1 MARMNMSEATVAAI
15 REEMLRDESVFLTG
29 FGVTWYE
36 GILGSARGLW
46 RQFGDDRVVEMPMT
60 ETGYFGICAGAAMF
74 GMRPIF
80 DIGFAEYLPYIAQ
93 PLCADM
99 AAVYYETAGKARVPI
114 VVAAKQGVAGNLSHP
129 RGFTSWLAHVP
140 GLKVVMASTAFDAKG
155 LWKSAIR
162 DNNPV
167 VIIEPMGLYLGEAE
181 EIPDEEYLVPIGKA
195 DIKRLG
201 RDITI
206 IAAGEM
212 TQRALRAAEALVHE
226 SIDAEVVDLRTL
238 APMDMDTV
246 LESVSRTRRAL
257 IVHADWKIGGF
268 GAEIAASIAERA
280 AGLLKTRIR
289 RLAPP
294 HLPPPYAPG
303 LESAFFP
310 SVGDIVLL
318 ARQMVSEQQ
327 ADREALRD
335 GGAAAAHV
343 AARI

>member
-1 MARMNMSEATVAAI
+1 MNMCEATVAAI
-15 REEMLRDESVFLTG
+15 REEMLRDEAVFLTG

-46 RQFGDDRVVEMPMT
+46 EQFGDGRVIEMPMA
-60 ETGYFGICAGAAMF
+60 ETGYFGICAGAAMS

-80 DIGFAEYLPYIAQ
+80 DIGFAEYIPYIAQ

-114 VVAAKQGVAGNLSHP
+114 VVAAKQGVTGNLSHP
-129 RGFTSWLAHVP
+129 RGFTSWLVHVP
-140 GLKVVMASTAFDAKG
+140 GIKVLMASTAFDAKG

-181 EIPDEEYLVPIGKA
+181 EIPDEEYLVPIGEA
-195 DIKRLG
+195 EIKRHG
-201 RDITI
+201 SDISI

-212 TQRALRAAEALVHE
+212 TQRALEAAEALVPE
-226 SIDAEVVDLRTL
+226 GIDVEVVDLRTL

-246 LESVSRTRRAL
+246 LDSVGRTRRAL
-257 IVHADWKIGGF
+257 IVYADWKIGGF
-268 GAEIAASIAERA
+268 GAEIAATIAERA
-280 AGLLKTRIR
+280 GGLLKTRLR

-303 LESAFFP
+303 LEAAFFP
-310 SVGDIVLL
+310 SAGDITLL
-318 ARQMVSEQQ
+318 ARQMVSEPH
-327 ADREALRD
+327 AERGTRD
-335 GGAAAAHV
+335 GGAAASGRRGAM
-343 AARI
+343 A